1 MNTIL
6 RILRLGRQH
15 LRGFVLVTVLVSLG
29 TVATLFE
36 PWIYRAIVD
45 DIAGVFVTPR
55 PLVQA
60 ERALHGPL
68 EHLKTSGRRM
78 FRAPLRVVHPEPGR
92 LRKLPP
98 RTPPQAI
105 ATVIIGAVLV
115 VVTRL
120 LSQIG
125 RLKGDNRSTLLSNGI
140 ERDYILRTFRHV
152 MRLPLGFFTGRASG
166 AVARQIDQ
174 SDHVA
179 PVFTA
184 FSQEFWPDF
193 FSLVAIVTIVASL
206 NRELALVT
214 LIAVPAYT
222 LVTWQ
227 MSRRLETRLE
237 AYYDLWDEV
246 SSRIQQAVTGAKT
259 VLTHGAAGHELEELG
274 RRSRAA
280 FATYVER
287 NRIQNRYAFLQ
298 EAIVAVSK
306 ASALLLGG
314 MKALQHQLTPGD
326 VVLFVAYLDQI
337 YNPIESLTELY
348 TSLQEHVSSVRRSE
362 RLLETPAAPGE
373 NKPAFRPAGGAV
385 EFDRVVFGY
394 VPERRVLDGV
404 SFSIRPGERVGLVGP
419 SGAGKT
425 TLTDLL
431 VGLYEPQAGEIRVD
445 GQRVSDVSPSSLR
458 AAIRGVAADGMLFR
472 ASIDEN
478 IRYGRFDAP
487 PADVREAASL
497 AGLDPLLERLPEGLG
512 TPVGERGVQLSA
524 GERQRILLARAFVAR
539 PTVLV
544 LDEAT
549 ANLDFRTEAA
559 VMQAVEHMAAGRT
572 TLIVAHRRSMLADV
586 NRVLVLRDG
595 RIEQDGPPA
604 ELVRVDGYFRQM
616 MAGQE
621 PESDG
626 GRGLPTEGRGR

>member
-6 RILRLGRQH
+6 KILRLGRRY
-15 LRGFVLVTVLVSLG
+15 LNGFLLVTVLVSLG

-45 DIAGVFVTPR
+45 DIAGVFVAPR
-55 PLVQA
+55 PMVEA
-60 ERALHGPL
+60 ERALEKLTSPA

-78 FRAPLRVVHPEPGR
+78 FRAPLKVVQREPGR
-92 LRKLPP
+92 PRKLPS
-98 RTPPQAI
+98 RTPTQAT
-105 ATVIIGAVLV
+105 ATVIIGAILL

-120 LSQIG
+120 LSQLG
-125 RLKGDNRSTLLSNGI
+125 RLKGDNRSTLLANGI

-152 MRLPLGFFTGRASG
+152 MRLPLGFFTRRASG

-174 SDHVA
+174 SDHIA

-184 FSQEFWPDF
+184 FAQEFWPDF
-193 FSLVAIVTIVASL
+193 FSLAAILTIMVSL
-206 NRELALVT
+206 NLELALIT
-214 LIAVPAYT
+214 FIAVPVYT

-237 AYYDLWDEV
+237 VYYDLWDEV
-246 SSRIQQAVTGAKT
+246 SARVQQAVEGVKT
-259 VLTHGAAGHELEELG
+259 VLTHGAAGHELDELD
-274 RRSRAA
+274 RRSRTA
-280 FATYVER
+280 FSTYIER
-287 NRIQNRYAFLQ
+287 NRIQNRYTFLQ

-306 ASALLLGG
+306 ASGLLLGG

-326 VVLFVAYLDQI
+326 VVLFVAYLDQV
-337 YNPIESLTELY
+337 YSPIENLTELY

-362 RLLETPAAPGE
+362 RLLDTPEAPGE
-373 NKPAFRPAGGAV
+373 EKPAFKPAGGAI

-394 VPERRVLDGV
+394 TPERPVLEGV
-404 SFSIRPGERVGLVGP
+404 SFRIRPGERVGLVGP

-431 VGLYEPQAGEIRVD
+431 VALYLPQSGEIRVD
-445 GQRVSDVSPSSLR
+445 GQRVSEVAPSSLR
-458 AAIRGVAADGMLFR
+458 AAIRGVTADGMLFR
-472 ASIDEN
+472 ASIEEN

-487 PADVREAASL
+487 QADVLEAASL
-497 AGLDPLLERLPEGLG
+497 AGLDPLLERLPAGLE

-539 PTVLV
+539 PAILV

-559 VMQAVEHMAAGRT
+559 VKQAVERMAVGRT
-572 TLIVAHRRSMLADV
+572 TLVIAHRRSMLTDV
-586 NRVLVLRDG
+586 DRVLVLRGG
-595 RIEQDGPPA
+595 RIEQNGAPA
-604 ELVRVDGYFRQM
+604 ELLQADGYYRDM
-616 MAGQE
+616 MRAQAGE
-621 PESDG
+621 VPLD
-626 GRGLPTEGRGR
+626 

>member
-6 RILRLGRQH
+6 KILRLGRRH
-15 LRGFVLVTVLVSLG
+15 LRGFLLVTLLVSLG

-60 ERALHGPL
+60 ERAFEELTSPI
-68 EHLKTSGRRM
+68 EHLKTSGTRM
-78 FRAPLRVVHPEPGR
+78 FKAPLKVVQREPGR
-92 LRKLPP
+92 PRKLPS
-98 RTPPQAI
+98 RTAPQAI
-105 ATVIIGAVLV
+105 ATVIIGAVLLV
-115 VVTRL
+115 VSRL
-120 LSQIG
+120 LSQLG
-125 RLKGDNRSTLLSNGI
+125 RLKGDNRSTVLANGI

-152 MRLPLGFFTGRASG
+152 MRLPLGFFTRRASG

-174 SDHVA
+174 SDHIA

-184 FSQEFWPDF
+184 FAQEFWPDF
-193 FSLVAIVTIVASL
+193 FRLVAIVAIVASL
-206 NRELALVT
+206 NRELALIT
-214 LIAVPAYT
+214 LIAVPVYT

-246 SSRIQQAVTGAKT
+246 SSRIQQAVEGVKT
-259 VLTHGAAGHELEELG
+259 VLTLGAAGHELDELG
-274 RRSRAA
+274 RRSRKA
-280 FATYVER
+280 FSTYIER
-287 NRIQNRYAFLQ
+287 NRIQNRYTFLQ

-314 MKALQHQLTPGD
+314 IKALQHQLTPGD

-337 YNPIESLTELY
+337 YNPIENLTELY

-362 RLLETPAAPGE
+362 RLLDTLEAPGE
-373 NKPAFRPAGGAV
+373 DKPAFKPAGGAV

-404 SFSIRPGERVGLVGP
+404 SFAVRPGERVGLIGP

-431 VGLYEPQAGEIRVD
+431 VGLYQPQSGEIRVD

-472 ASIDEN
+472 ASIEDN

-487 PADVREAASL
+487 SAEVREAASL

-539 PTVLV
+539 PAILV

-559 VMQAVEHMAAGRT
+559 VKQAVGRMAAGRT
-572 TLIVAHRRSMLADV
+572 TLIVAHRRSMLTDLD
-586 NRVLVLRDG
+586 RVLVLRGG
-595 RIEQDGPPA
+595 RIEQDGAPA
-604 ELVRVDGYFRQM
+604 QLLEEDGYFRQM
-616 MAGQE
+616 MTAQE
-621 PESDG
+621 GEVVP
-626 GRGLPTEGRGR
+626 R

>member
-1 MNTIL
+1 VDTIL
-6 RILRLGRQH
+6 KILRLGRRR
-15 LRGFVLVTVLVSLG
+15 LSAFLLVTVLVSLG

-45 DIAGVFVTPR
+45 DIAGVFVAPR
-55 PLVQA
+55 PMVEA
-60 ERALHGPL
+60 ERALQKLIPPV
-68 EHLKTSGRRM
+68 EHFKTSGRRI
-78 FRAPLRVVHPEPGR
+78 FRAPLKMVAREPGQARR
-92 LRKLPP
+92 LPS
-98 RTPPQAI
+98 RTAPQAT
-105 ATVIIGAVLV
+105 ATVIIGAILLVL
-115 VVTRL
+115 TRL
-120 LSQIG
+120 LSQLG
-125 RLKGDNRSTLLSNGI
+125 RLKGDNRSTVLANGI

-152 MRLPLGFFTGRASG
+152 MRLPLGFFTRRASG

-184 FSQEFWPDF
+184 FAQEFWPDF
-193 FSLVAIVTIVASL
+193 FSLAAIMTIMVSL
-206 NRELALVT
+206 NRDLALIT
-214 LIAVPAYT
+214 FIAVPVYT

-246 SSRIQQAVTGAKT
+246 SARVQQAVEGVKT
-259 VLTHGAAGHELEELG
+259 VLTHGAAGHELEELD
-274 RRSRAA
+274 RRSGKA
-280 FATYVER
+280 FSTYIER
-287 NRIQNRYAFLQ
+287 NRIQNRFTFMQ

-306 ASALLLGG
+306 ASGLLLGG

-326 VVLFVAYLDQI
+326 VVLFVAYLDQV
-337 YNPIESLTELY
+337 YNPIQNLTELY

-362 RLLETPAAPGE
+362 RLLDTPEAPGE
-373 NKPAFRPAGGAV
+373 ERPAFEPAGGAI

-394 VPERRVLDGV
+394 TPARPVLDGV
-404 SFSIRPGERVGLVGP
+404 SFRIRPGERVGLIGP

-431 VGLYEPQAGEIRVD
+431 VGLYQPQSGEILVD

-458 AAIRGVAADGMLFR
+458 AAIRGVTADGMLFR
-472 ASIDEN
+472 ATIEEN

-487 PADVREAASL
+487 EADVREAASL
-497 AGLDPLLERLPEGLG
+497 AGLDPLLERLPTGLG

-539 PTVLV
+539 PAILV

-559 VMQAVEHMAAGRT
+559 VKQAVERMAVGRT
-572 TLIVAHRRSMLADV
+572 TLVIAHRRSMLTDV
-586 NRVLVLRDG
+586 NRVLVLRGG
-595 RIEQDGPPA
+595 RIEQNGPPA
-604 ELVRVDGYFRQM
+604 DLLQVEGYYRDM
-616 MAGQE
+616 MQAQ
-621 PESDG
+621 
-626 GRGLPTEGRGR
+626 GREIRLD